1 MFVDH
6 VFAKSALPPVPERL
20 LYQYVVAAN
29 GVFVRAWRPGLSAM
43 IPINAMESFYG
54 DGIRGL
60 VDVQPYVQ
68 LESQVPAR
76 LTRLIFQRAL
86 KEIDREILFY
96 LSGGS
101 RSLNQPWRVIVPV
114 QTATATSV
122 RAVNDAGVDTL
133 IEIHSHNR
141 MVAFFSSTD
150 DREERTGFRI
160 YAVIGNLAG
169 NRPEIRVRVGIYGY
183 FWTIPA
189 SVVFGQLNSV
199 TDKGDAVNETGF

>member
-1 MFVDH
+1 MFVDYL
-6 VFAKSALPPVPERL
+6 FAKSALPPVPEHL

-60 VDVQPYVQ
+60 VEVRPYVL

-76 LTRLIFQRAL
+76 LTHAIFQRAY

-101 RSLNQPWRVIVPV
+101 RSLNQPWRVTIPQQVAGPASV
-114 QTATATSV
+114 Q
-122 RAVNDAGVDTL
+122 AVHDAGADTL
-133 IEIHSHNR
+133 IELHSHNR
-141 MVAFFSSTD
+141 MKAFFSSTD
-150 DREERTGFRI
+150 DREERCGFRI
-160 YAVIGNLAG
+160 YAVIGNLG
-169 NRPEIRVRVGIYGY
+169 GKRPEIRVRVGIHGY

-189 SVVFGQLNSV
+189 ASVFGPLAGV
-199 TDKGDAVNETGF
+199 DDKGAGDNDPGF